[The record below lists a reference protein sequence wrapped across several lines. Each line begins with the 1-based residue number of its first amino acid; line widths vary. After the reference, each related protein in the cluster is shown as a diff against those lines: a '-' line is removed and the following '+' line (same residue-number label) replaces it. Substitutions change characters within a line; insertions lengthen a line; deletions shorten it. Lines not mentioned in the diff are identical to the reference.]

1 MNMVAQPNI
10 NNKERRKL
18 ERFNL
23 QLPAKIE
30 SIASDGEMNNREISN
45 IMTMDI
51 CSGGAFFQ
59 TTAPLPEGT
68 EVKIDLILPLDN
80 QEKIKDDF
88 KHVFIAVTGTVLRSE
103 QKGMAVCFNRHYQI
117 RPLKG
122 REATHH

>member
-1 MNMVAQPNI
+1 MVAQPNI

-30 SIASDGEMNNREISN
+30 SMASGEDLENMALPDILTS
-45 IMTMDI
+45 DI

-59 TTAPLPEGT
+59 TAAPLPEGT

-80 QEKIKDDF
+80 LEKIKDNF
-88 KHVFIAVTGTVLRSE
+88 QHVYVAVTGMVLRSE
-103 QKGMAVCFNRHYQI
+103 QRGMAVSFNRNYQI

-122 REATHH
+122 PDASHH